1 MKYKEKHMA
10 FLDKNFLLDT
20 KTARSLFFDVAEKL
34 PIYDYHCHL
43 NPKEIAEDKKY
54 SDITEIW
61 LGGDHYKWRFMRS
74 MGVDER
80 YITGD
85 ADSFEKFEKY
95 CECIAY
101 AFGNPLYHWSHLELQ
116 RYFGIYTPITKES
129 AREIWNKTEKILN
142 TSFSAEKAINDS
154 NVELIGT
161 TDDPFDSLEY
171 HKKIKESG
179 RLKTRVVPT
188 FRPDKAINIDAKDF
202 REYMEKN
209 GVSSLDQLK
218 KALVERLDYFVSLGS
233 RISDHGLVTIPFL
246 IKSEEEVAKS
256 FEKALCGGELTAEE
270 TEAYK
275 TNVILFLGK
284 EYKKRD
290 VVMQLHV
297 SAIRNNNTKMF
308 KRLGA
313 DTGFDSIGV
322 FSFAE
327 KLSRLLDAL
336 EIEDSLPKTI
346 LYSLNPSDNY
356 MLATMLG
363 NFQGDGI
370 KGKIQLGSAW
380 WFNDHLDGM
389 REQMKALEAEGAI
402 AAFVGM
408 TTDSRSFLSYPR
420 HEYFRRI
427 LCQRIGEKVEKGEF
441 NNDRGL
447 LEKLVSDVCINNA
460 RNYFNM

>member
-1 MKYKEKHMA
+1 MA
-10 FLDKNFLLDT
+10 FIDKNFLLDT
-20 KTARSLFFDVAEKL
+20 KTARRLFFDVAEKL

-43 NPKEIAEDKKY
+43 IPKEIAEDKKY
-54 SDITEIW
+54 GSITEIW

-85 ADSFEKFEKY
+85 ADPYEKFEKY
-95 CECIAY
+95 CECIGY

-116 RYFGIYTPITKES
+116 RYFDIHTPITAAS
-129 AREIWNKTEKILN
+129 AKEIWEKANLKL
-142 TSFSAEKAINDS
+142 TTAFSAHRAINDS

-171 HKKIKESG
+171 HKIIKESG
-179 RLKTRVVPT
+179 KLKARVVPT
-188 FRPDKAINIDAKDF
+188 FRPDKAVNIDAADF
-202 REYMEKN
+202 TAYIEKN
-209 GVSSLDQLK
+209 GISSFDGLK
-218 KALVERLDYFVSLGS
+218 KALSERLEYFVSLGS
-233 RISDHGLVTIPFL
+233 RISDHGLVTFPYL
-246 IKSEEEVAKS
+246 LKSEGEVSEIFDRRMSGKEITPDEA
-256 FEKALCGGELTAEE
+256 
-270 TEAYK
+270 EAYR
-275 TNVILFLGK
+275 TNLLLFLAR
-284 EYKKRD
+284 EYKKHD

-297 SAIRNNNTKMF
+297 SAIRNNNRRMF
-308 KRLGA
+308 ERLGP

-322 FSFAE
+322 FSLAE
-327 KLSRLLDAL
+327 KLSRLLDTL
-336 EIEDSLPKTI
+336 ECEDSLPKTI
-346 LYSLNPSDNY
+346 LYSLNPGDNY

-363 NFQGDGI
+363 NFQGGGI

-389 REQMKALEAEGAI
+389 REQLKALESEGAV

-441 NNDRGL
+441 CSDRAVL
-447 LEKLVSDVCINNA
+447 DKLVSDICINNA

>member
-1 MKYKEKHMA
+1 MA
-10 FLDKNFLLDT
+10 FIDKNFLLDT

-43 NPKEIAEDKKY
+43 IPAEIAEDKKY
-54 SDITEIW
+54 DSITEIW

-80 YITGD
+80 YMTGD
-85 ADSFEKFEKY
+85 ADPYEKFEKY
-95 CECIAY
+95 CECIGY

-116 RYFGIYTPITKES
+116 RYFDIYTPISKDS
-129 AREIWNKTEKILN
+129 AKEIWEKANHKLN
-142 TSFSAEKAINDS
+142 TTFSAHRAINDS

-171 HKKIKESG
+171 HKIIKESG
-179 RLKTRVVPT
+179 KLSARVVPT
-188 FRPDKAINIDAKDF
+188 FRPDKAVNVDAADF
-202 REYMEKN
+202 TAYMEKN
-209 GVSSLDQLK
+209 GISSFDGLK
-218 KALVERLDYFVSLGS
+218 KALVERLDYFVTLGS
-233 RISDHGLVTIPFL
+233 RISDHGLVTLPYL
-246 IKSEEEVAKS
+246 VKSDDEVSGIFDKRMNG
-256 FEKALCGGELTAEE
+256 KELTPDEI
-270 TEAYK
+270 EAYR
-275 TNVILFLGK
+275 TNLLLFLAR

-290 VVMQLHV
+290 VVMQLHL
-297 SAIRNNNTKMF
+297 SAIRNNNRRMF
-308 KRLGA
+308 ERLGP

-322 FSFAE
+322 FSLAE
-327 KLSRLLDAL
+327 KISRFLDTL
-336 EIEDSLPKTI
+336 EYENNLPKTI
-346 LYSLNPSDNY
+346 LYSLNPGDNY

-370 KGKIQLGSAW
+370 KGKLQLGTAW

-389 REQMKALEAEGAI
+389 REQLKALESEGAL

-427 LCQRIGEKVEKGEF
+427 LCQRIGEKVENGEF
-441 NNDRGL
+441 SSDMKV
-447 LEKLVSDVCINNA
+447 LEKLVSDICINNA
-460 RNYFNM
+460 RSYFNM

>member
-1 MKYKEKHMA
+1 MA
-10 FLDKNFLLDT
+10 FMDKNFLLDT
-20 KTARSLFFDVAEKL
+20 ETARKLYFETAEKL

-43 NPKEIAEDKKY
+43 SPREIAEDKKY
-54 SDITEIW
+54 ETITEIW

-74 MGVDER
+74 MGVDES

-85 ADSFEKFEKY
+85 KSDFEKFEKY
-95 CECIAY
+95 CECIGY

-116 RYFGIYTPITKES
+116 RYFGIYTPISKKSTV
-129 AREIWNKTEKILN
+129 EIWEKANDAL
-142 TSFSAEKAINDS
+142 SRFSAQKAINDS
-154 NVELIGT
+154 NVDLIGT

-171 HKKIKESG
+171 HKIIKESG
-179 RLKTRVVPT
+179 KLKTRVVPT
-188 FRPDKAINIDAKDF
+188 FRPDKAVNIDAPDF
-202 REYMEKN
+202 KKYIEKN
-209 GVSSLDQLK
+209 GVTSLEGLK
-218 KALVERLDYFVSLGS
+218 KALSERLDVFVSLGS
-233 RISDHGLVTIPFL
+233 RISDHGMVTVPYL
-246 IKSEEEVAKS
+246 IKSEGEV
-256 FEKALCGGELTAEE
+256 EKIFNKAMAGDTLSSDES
-270 TEAYK
+270 EAYR
-275 TNVILFLGK
+275 TNVLLYLAR

-308 KRLGA
+308 KKLGP

-322 FSFAE
+322 FSLAE
-327 KLSRLLDAL
+327 KLSRFLDTL
-336 EIEDSLPKTI
+336 EIEDNLPKTI
-346 LYSLNPSDNY
+346 LYSLNPGDNY

-363 NFQGDGI
+363 NFQGGGI

-389 REQMKALEAEGAI
+389 REQLKALESEGAL

-441 NNDRGL
+441 ANDGEL
-447 LEKLVSDVCINNA
+447 LSEIVADVCYNNA
-460 RNYFNM
+460 KNYFNM